1 MLEVSSFAFV
11 KGPKEV
17 KIKYFY
23 TQKHRE
29 NKPFFSPVDEPVT
42 LAVCH
47 CHYWNLFCA
56 FLSSRGAKISSMPSP
71 LAQYQTPPGTEWVRD
86 SYRVTRHCRCAN
98 MLILVC
104 THRKPAIVWRL
115 HKRIKWKLST
125 IATKKRAHAAAA
137 CVIVTCEPPP
147 PQSTEEKQICELLRW
162 KAEGIFLIPKVE
174 KLGVDRWPPFQ
185 LCIYPQQ
192 SVYLSLP
199 LFLLWFLFWFH

>member
-1 MLEVSSFAFV
+1 M
-11 KGPKEV
+11 
-17 KIKYFY
+17 
-23 TQKHRE
+23 
-29 NKPFFSPVDEPVT
+29 T

-56 FLSSRGAKISSMPSP
+56 FLSSRGTKISSMPSP

-125 IATKKRAHAAAA
+125 IATKKKSTCCCGLCYSYLWTASPPKHWGKTNMW
-137 CVIVTCEPPP
+137 VIEMKGRRDFPH
-147 PQSTEEKQICELLRW
+147 PQGRKTRSGPM
-162 KAEGIFLIPKVE
+162 A
-174 KLGVDRWPPFQ
+174 
-185 LCIYPQQ
+185 
-192 SVYLSLP
+192 SLP
-199 LFLLWFLFWFH
+199 TVHLPSAVCLFITALVFTLISVLVSLAGGSLPKCLPKAGLYYVCMSASKESS